1 MTVEAAPMLAPVSRA
16 VVNAGGFP
24 PSVLSRGG
32 NSAVGFVV
40 ILGSFLSCL
49 HTNRSTPLPAF
60 SRSFS
65 TFHFEIIEFQ
75 L

>member
-1 MTVEAAPMLAPVSRA
+1 MLAPMSRA
-16 VVNAGGFP
+16 AVNTGVFP
-24 PSVLSRGG
+24 PSVLSRGRKPG
-32 NSAVGFVV
+32 VGFVV

-49 HTNRSTPLPAF
+49 HINHSTPLPTF

-65 TFHFEIIEFQ
+65 TFHFELIKLQ